1 MWKDSE
7 HPDECRKL
15 LEFLTRDDISVQ
27 VATIDGKIPAME
39 GVANDD
45 EYVTKDAFGDDL
57 IFVNYF
63 DRVYLPSGM
72 WNDMGVSGNEIFM
85 NPGQGIDKCVETIKT
100 AYEEK
105 ISQ

>member
-1 MWKDSE
+1 M
-7 HPDECRKL
+7 
-15 LEFLTRDDISVQ
+15 
-27 VATIDGKIPAME
+27 M
-39 GVANDD
+39 
-45 EYVTKDAFGDDL
+45 DAFGDDL

-105 ISQ
+105 IAQ